1 LGQWLTEHNQLVLI
15 IILKEEM
22 IKKEK
27 KEKDLQ
33 REITRIGEEIQLIIE
48 QS

>member
-15 IILKEEM
+15 VILKEET

-27 KEKDLQ
+27 KEKNLQ